1 MSENIKIKLK
11 SFKNPLVLLA
21 VFITTYISVV
31 TGKLEF
37 LSVAML
43 LAGAEI
49 VYFPVKEIFN
59 KNLDKGDKHDNY
71 IKPVFEK

>member
-1 MSENIKIKLK
+1 MMSENIKTKLK
-11 SFKNPLVLLA
+11 SFKSPLVLWA
-21 VFITTYISVV
+21 VFVTTYVSVV

-49 VYFPVKEIFN
+49 VYSTVKEIFN
-59 KNLDKGDKHDNY
+59 KNLDKGDKHDN
-71 IKPVFEK
+71 

>member
-1 MSENIKIKLK
+1 MKTLFRKLK

-21 VFITTYISVV
+21 VFVTTYISVV
-31 TGKLEF
+31 TDKLEF

-49 VYFPVKEIFN
+49 VYSPVKEVFN
-59 KNLDKGDKHDNY
+59 KNLDKGDKHDN
-71 IKPVFEK
+71 

>member
-1 MSENIKIKLK
+1 MKTLFRKLK
-11 SFKNPLVLLA
+11 SFKNPLVLWA

-31 TGKLEF
+31 TDKLEF

-49 VYFPVKEIFN
+49 VYSPVKEIFN
-59 KNLDKGDKHDNY
+59 KNLDKGDKHDN
-71 IKPVFEK
+71 

>member
-1 MSENIKIKLK
+1 MKTLFRKLK
-11 SFKNPLVLLA
+11 SFKSPLVLWA

-49 VYFPVKEIFN
+49 VYSPVKEIFN
-59 KNLDKGDKHDNY
+59 KNLDKGDKHDN
-71 IKPVFEK
+71 

>member
-1 MSENIKIKLK
+1 MSENIKTKLK
-11 SFKNPLVLLA
+11 SLKNPLVLLA

-49 VYFPVKEIFN
+49 VYFPVKEILN
-59 KNLDKGDKHDNY
+59 KNLNKGDKHDN
-71 IKPVFEK
+71 

>member
-1 MSENIKIKLK
+1 MSENIKTKLK

-31 TGKLEF
+31 TCKLEF

-49 VYFPVKEIFN
+49 VYFPVNAKQKEILN
-59 KNLDKGDKHDNY
+59 KNLDKGDKHDN
-71 IKPVFEK
+71 

>member
-1 MSENIKIKLK
+1 MSENIKTKLK

-31 TGKLEF
+31 TYKLEF

-49 VYFPVKEIFN
+49 VYFSAKEIFN
-59 KNLDKGDKHDNY
+59 KNLDKGDKHDN
-71 IKPVFEK
+71 

>member
-1 MSENIKIKLK
+1 MKTLFRKLK
-11 SFKNPLVLLA
+11 SLKNPLVLWA

-49 VYFPVKEIFN
+49 VYSPVKEIFN
-59 KNLDKGDKHDNY
+59 KNLDKGDKHDN
-71 IKPVFEK
+71 

>member
-1 MSENIKIKLK
+1 MSENIKTKLK
-11 SFKNPLVLLA
+11 SLKNPLVLWA
-21 VFITTYISVV
+21 VFTTTYTSVV

-49 VYFPVKEIFN
+49 VYSSVKEIFN
-59 KNLDKGDKHDNY
+59 KNLDKGDKHDN
-71 IKPVFEK
+71 

>member
-1 MSENIKIKLK
+1 MSENIKTKLK
-11 SFKNPLVLLA
+11 SFKNPLVLWT

-49 VYFPVKEIFN
+49 VYSPVKEIFN
-59 KNLDKGDKHDNY
+59 KNLDKGDKHDN
-71 IKPVFEK
+71 

>member
-1 MSENIKIKLK
+1 MSENIKTKLK
-11 SFKNPLVLLA
+11 SFKNPLVLWT

-31 TGKLEF
+31 TDKPEF

-49 VYFPVKEIFN
+49 VYSPVKEIFN
-59 KNLDKGDKHDNY
+59 KNLDKGDKHDN
-71 IKPVFEK
+71 

>member
-1 MSENIKIKLK
+1 MSENIKTKLK
-11 SFKNPLVLLA
+11 SFKNHLVLWA
-21 VFITTYISVV
+21 VFITTYTSVV

-49 VYFPVKEIFN
+49 VYSPVKEIFN
-59 KNLDKGDKHDNY
+59 KNLDKGDKHDN
-71 IKPVFEK
+71 

>member
-1 MSENIKIKLK
+1 MFENIKTKLK
-11 SFKNPLVLLA
+11 SFKNPLVLWT

-49 VYFPVKEIFN
+49 VYSPVKEIFN
-59 KNLDKGDKHDNY
+59 KNLDKGDKHDN
-71 IKPVFEK
+71 

>member
-1 MSENIKIKLK
+1 MSGNIKTKLK

-21 VFITTYISVV
+21 VFVTTYISVV
-31 TGKLEF
+31 TNKLEF

-49 VYFPVKEIFN
+49 VYSPVKEIFN
-59 KNLDKGDKHDNY
+59 KNLDKGDKHDN
-71 IKPVFEK
+71 